1 MQVIDLFSGIG
12 GFSLAASWMG
22 WRTVQFCE
30 IDKYCQLLLKQNFPG
45 VPIHHDI
52 KTLRGNNIEIN
63 SDEPSIL
70 VGGFPCFTKGT
81 IVKTLNGYIPI
92 SELVVGD
99 MVLTHTGAYMPIE
112 YLMKK
117 DGADILCIKPQGLHK
132 FIETTN
138 EHPFFVKKSKHSKEE
153 WVNACD
159 IKKGNFIG
167 YRLSEGYLDSYTPE
181 FWYLVGRYLGDG
193 WILNGK
199 RASKIPQGKRGS
211 KVNSFNWK
219 VVICTSKED
228 KDSLHSKILSA
239 GFNPTVSECRTTFKF
254 IICSKE
260 LVEFLLPFGRY
271 AHGKTLLGYC
281 SLLTLDRQ
289 KALFDGWRDADGYI
303 DKHGAMKCTTISEAL
318 VYSMAEIARNA
329 YKRPVSITEKKPN
342 RVCIIEGRAV
352 KERSSFCLTVSNSN
366 RYGFYENGHLW
377 CLVKQ
382 IKNIN
387 EKETVYNIAVKGDN
401 SYTVYGIS
409 VHNCQPF
416 SNAGKRKGK
425 EDDRHLFPEMLRI
438 IREVRPKYVVG
449 ENVAGIV
456 SWDGGLVFEEVQS
469 DLEAEGYEV
478 QAFILPAVSVGA
490 PHRRDRVWF
499 VAHANNH
506 RERQTR
512 SGFENEKFKLATL
525 QKNEQRSKLQ
535 TIFDSRLLSLQRNS
549 EIRYCNAPN
558 SNSRGLE
565 RSSTFQWASEY
576 VKWKSRLLGKKQNA
590 KNPNVQRCPQF
601 NISSFNAKQGH
612 DGKFNNAELPNWDK
626 FPTQSPVCGR
636 NDGISNRVDRI
647 KALGNAIVPQVAYQI
662 FKAIQDF
669 ENYVETN

>member
-1 MQVIDLFSGIG
+1 MQIIDLFSGIG
-12 GFSLAASWMG
+12 GFSLAGSWMG
-22 WRTVQFCE
+22 WKTIQFCE
-30 IDKYCQLLLKQNFPG
+30 IDKYCQAVLSKNFPG
-45 VPIHHDI
+45 VPIHSDI
-52 KTLRGNNIEIN
+52 KTLRGNNIKLN
-63 SDEPSIL
+63 KNEPTIL

-81 IVKTLNGYIPI
+81 MVKTLNGYIAI

-138 EHPFFVKKSKHSKEE
+138 EHPFLVKKRKQSKED
-153 WVNACD
+153 WLNACD
-159 IKKGNFIG
+159 IEKGNFIG

-199 RASKIPQGKRGS
+199 RTGKIPKGKRGS

-228 KDSLHSKILSA
+228 KDNLYQKILAA
-239 GFNPTVSECRTTFKF
+239 GFKPTISECRTTFKF

-281 SLLTLDRQ
+281 SSLTLDRQ
-289 KALFDGWRDADGYI
+289 KSLFDGWCDADGYI
-303 DKHGAMKCTTISEAL
+303 EKDGSMKCTTVSEAL

-329 YKRPVSITEKKPN
+329 YKRPVSISEKKPN
-342 RVCIIEGRAV
+342 RVCIIEGRTV

-366 RYGFYENGHLW
+366 RYGFYENGHIW
-377 CLVKQ
+377 CLVKE
-382 IKNIN
+382 IKNKN

-401 SYTVYGIS
+401 SYTVYGVS
-409 VHNCQPF
+409 VHNCQPY
-416 SNAGKRKGK
+416 SIAGKRKGK
-425 EDDRHLFPEMLRI
+425 EDDRHLFPEMLRV

-456 SWDGGLVFEEVQS
+456 SWNGGLVFEEVQS

-499 VAHANNH
+499 VAHANNNGKGT
-506 RERQTR
+506 TR
-512 SGFENEKFKLATL
+512 SGVENAEVKTTIVRKDD
-525 QKNEQRSKLQ
+525 QRSELQ
-535 TIFDSRLLSLQRNS
+535 AVFNSGLLPLQRFDKK
-549 EIRYCNAPN
+549 RYCNAAY

-565 RSSTFQWASEY
+565 RSSTFQWASNY
-576 VKWKSRLLGKKQNA
+576 AKWQSSFVGKKSYVTNTNGIGFQKYNFT
-590 KNPNVQRCPQF
+590 KEPIKERQYRIG
-601 NISSFNAKQGH
+601 NIEKSS
-612 DGKFNNAELPNWDK
+612 NWDK

-662 FKAIQDF
+662 FKAIQEY
-669 ENYVETN
+669 ENNTSN